1 MADVQHKDLPESQ
14 LHDVKGA
21 TTSTEGQILKSTGGA
36 SAWAAAVNQGFMD
49 YNDTLTAAVPITI
62 AANTWTTVTNNG
74 AGAFTNKTYKPFGI
88 TELMNSNGQF
98 DFSELPLGTTVLI
111 RNDFTVVPS
120 INDSLL
126 SLRYQLGGGAG
137 EYTLETIIS
146 RLDSGSGLSYR
157 EGLRTDLIYMGD
169 TNTRDNPVTLQI
181 KLSSPGTVVNAGS
194 VIQVLGR

>member
-126 SLRYQLGGGAG
+126 SLRYQLGGGGG

-146 RLDSGSGLSYR
+146 RLDSGSGLPYR